1 MIKTMLT
8 STIDTVQTGKKI
20 FVDTFVKHEEL
31 AKTMNNFVDQ
41 QTEYTKQTVDNFA
54 KFGSELYSI
63 VAKKSFINDLAVS
76 AKEYVSF
83 WTAGKKGK

>member
-54 KFGSELYSI
+54 KFGTEFYSI
-63 VAKKSFINDLAVS
+63 VAKKNFINDLAVS
-76 AKEYVSF
+76 AKEYANF
-83 WTAGKKGK
+83 WTVSKKGK

>member
-1 MIKTMLT
+1 MLL
-8 STIDTVQTGKKI
+8 STIDTVQSGKKI

-31 AKTMNNFVDQ
+31 AKSMTDFVDH
-41 QTEYTKQTVDNFA
+41 QTEYTKQTVDNFS
-54 KFGSELYSI
+54 KFGSELYGI
-63 VAKKSFINDLAVS
+63 VAKKNFINDLAVS

>member
-1 MIKTMLT
+1 MLS

-63 VAKKSFINDLAVS
+63 VAKKNFISDLAVS

>member
-54 KFGSELYSI
+54 KFGTELYSI
-63 VAKKSFINDLAVS
+63 VAKKNFINDLAVS
-76 AKEYVSF
+76 AKEYANF
-83 WTAGKKGK
+83 WIVGKKGK